1 VEPIEN
7 SNSLHKPIREVCRK
21 QEKRRLRQRRQLEQL
36 SKETNKAIF
45 DAADISQDA
54 REAAETEIF
63 LRTSGS
69 AEIRE
74 VPDPDSVPEVPE
86 NIDKQVKDLVHHFAM
101 EAVREE
107 SGGIIPLEGTDEQVD
122 ILDRIVERFEDA
134 YEEYAED
141 RLVEVDDILG
151 VESAADEAY
160 PNLRAFV
167 ENDLFDYHVDT
178 IENTP
183 ILWKISTERLLADAK
198 GEGFACLVD
207 YHQLDTSLFD
217 RLSNQYLEP
226 RKAELRERRSAA
238 NQRRNDESLSTSERA
253 DATDEFEFCSS
264 ALEQIAE
271 LEEVIQELGSTSE
284 RKFDDDD
291 RERLREL

>member
-86 NIDKQVKDLVHHFAM
+86 NIDKPSQRPRPPLRHGGCPRGIGRYHPTSKVQTNRWTFSTASSNDLKTRTKSTPRIDSSRSTTSLSRIGRRRGVPQSPS
-101 EAVREE
+101 VRR
-107 SGGIIPLEGTDEQVD
+107 D
-122 ILDRIVERFEDA
+122 
-134 YEEYAED
+134 
-141 RLVEVDDILG
+141 
-151 VESAADEAY
+151 
-160 PNLRAFV
+160 
-167 ENDLFDYHVDT
+167 DLFDYHVDT

-183 ILWKISTERLLADAK
+183 IPWKISTERLLADAK

-238 NQRRNDESLSTSERA
+238 NQRRNDESLYER
-253 DATDEFEFCSS
+253 TC
-264 ALEQIAE
+264 
-271 LEEVIQELGSTSE
+271 
-284 RKFDDDD
+284 
-291 RERLREL
+291 

>member
-1 VEPIEN
+1 
-7 SNSLHKPIREVCRK
+7 
-21 QEKRRLRQRRQLEQL
+21 
-36 SKETNKAIF
+36 
-45 DAADISQDA
+45 
-54 REAAETEIF
+54 
-63 LRTSGS
+63 
-69 AEIRE
+69 
-74 VPDPDSVPEVPE
+74 
-86 NIDKQVKDLVHHFAM
+86 M

-207 YHQLDTSLFD
+207 YHQLD
-217 RLSNQYLEP
+217 
-226 RKAELRERRSAA
+226 AA
-238 NQRRNDESLSTSERA
+238 CSTA
-253 DATDEFEFCSS
+253 
-264 ALEQIAE
+264 
-271 LEEVIQELGSTSE
+271 
-284 RKFDDDD
+284 
-291 RERLREL
+291 

>member
-1 VEPIEN
+1 
-7 SNSLHKPIREVCRK
+7 
-21 QEKRRLRQRRQLEQL
+21 
-36 SKETNKAIF
+36 
-45 DAADISQDA
+45 
-54 REAAETEIF
+54 
-63 LRTSGS
+63 
-69 AEIRE
+69 
-74 VPDPDSVPEVPE
+74 
-86 NIDKQVKDLVHHFAM
+86 M

-207 YHQLDTSLFD
+207 YHQLD
-217 RLSNQYLEP
+217 
-226 RKAELRERRSAA
+226 AA
-238 NQRRNDESLSTSERA
+238 ACSTA
-253 DATDEFEFCSS
+253 
-264 ALEQIAE
+264 
-271 LEEVIQELGSTSE
+271 
-284 RKFDDDD
+284 
-291 RERLREL
+291 